1 MIVYVTYWVAW
12 HEIQLVFVN
21 SETVKKIIKGI
32 IDKIL
37 GFPSAIDWN
46 YPIVY
51 HTRHFMLSENPENLH
66 HDHSQ
71 GTKSC
76 GLTCISS
83 TGSVIFSVKF
93 FSLVVC

>member
-1 MIVYVTYWVAW
+1 M
-12 HEIQLVFVN
+12 FVN

-37 GFPSAIDWN
+37 GFSSAIDWN

-51 HTRHFMLSENPENLH
+51 HTRDLMLSDNPENLH
-66 HDHSQ
+66 HGHSQ

-76 GLTCISS
+76 GLTCISR
-83 TGSVIFSVKF
+83 TGSVIF
-93 FSLVVC
+93 